1 MKKVLTPL
9 WLLCC
14 AAALA
19 AGLPNISPLVD
30 HLRTLPAEVRGEVF
44 VKSRVPIMD
53 NDKARVSLRPDRN
66 IYFGFDEN
74 RVNVNLTGALNMC
87 VKTVFDLVDGC
98 LQVNVRHVSWTP
110 EKGFKADLE
119 MASYDL
125 FGAYADGTREELE
138 KSLNERYGAKM
149 NQAIGHVRQF
159 RQSKNLNEAHQVAR
173 ALGAVFSEGG
183 NGGPDVDFGG
193 RVGLNFHQPPP
204 NPLVGTDTPVQ
215 IGDYRVGIKH
225 GDDIDVSASFYKNSN
240 GLHIERF
247 DLRSERGI
255 NLSEGTEYE
264 QNMRIILHRL
274 AIDADGSDIS
284 LHLGASETIVGLAQL
299 IEVVSQSGGAP
310 PSQTCALCEIA
321 ELPQF
326 TSEAD
331 LNMRRAVFNLVRDNR
346 AALLE
351 FGVSANTIELFM
363 QIEQCKINALTCQ
376 MPCSIADDRQA
387 CVTSCAETYRTCNV
401 RQ

>member
-1 MKKVLTPL
+1 MKKVLTPFV
-9 WLLCC
+9 LLCC

-19 AGLPNISPLVD
+19 AGLPSVKPLVD

-44 VKSRVPIMD
+44 VKSRIPIMD
-53 NDKARVSLRPDRN
+53 DDKVRVSLRPDRN

-87 VKTVFDLVDGC
+87 VKTVFDLNDGC
-98 LQVNVRHVSWTP
+98 LQVNLRHVSWTP
-110 EKGFKADLE
+110 EAGFKADLE
-119 MASYDL
+119 MASYDF
-125 FGAYADGTREELE
+125 FGVYADGTKEELE

-159 RQSKNLNEAHQVAR
+159 RQSKNLDEAHQVAR
-173 ALGAVFSEGG
+173 ALGAVFTEGS
-183 NGGPDVDFGG
+183 GGEGVEFGG
-193 RVGLNFHQPPP
+193 RVGLSFHQPYP
-204 NPLVGTDTPVQ
+204 NPAVGTDHPVQ

-225 GDDIDVSASFYKNSN
+225 GDDIDVSASFYKNAN

-247 DLRSERGI
+247 DLTSERGI

-274 AIDADGSDIS
+274 SIDADGSDIL

-299 IEVVSQSGGAP
+299 IEAVSVSGGAA

-321 ELPQF
+321 ELPHF

-331 LNMRRAVFNLVRDNR
+331 LNMRRAVFNLVRDHR
-346 AALLE
+346 AALIE